1 MRVMKDFQDNGGIVL
16 AILIVG
22 SILIIGIGAIRAFD
36 WLVWHRELKRVAKV
50 ASDDVGQHEIIY
62 HEEELL
68 QRATAERLTDIHAR
82 LTERI
87 KVKKAREAE
96 WIGRDRRMRA

>member
-1 MRVMKDFQDNGGIVL
+1 MKDFQDNGGIVL

-22 SILIIGIGAIRAFD
+22 AILIIGVGAIRAFD

-50 ASDDVGQHEIIY
+50 ASDDVGQHEINF
-62 HEEELL
+62 HEDELL

-82 LTERI
+82 LTARI
-87 KVKKAREAE
+87 EEKKKLEAE
-96 WIGRDRRMRA
+96 WAGRDRRKRA